1 MANSTLAKYTLYR
14 HTFPNGKVYIGITGQ
29 DPAARWGK
37 DGSRYKENS
46 LMWNAIQKY
55 GWDNIKHEILYTDLS
70 EDLANEL
77 ERASIRAHRATER
90 DFGYNIWPGGLVCS
104 GWHHSEESKNKMAI
118 ASKNADYSNRHS
130 NSGQR
135 FGRTPIYQYDLE
147 GNFIGSYCG
156 YWEASQAIGIPE
168 CGISDCAN
176 GSCKTYYGFTF
187 SKEELTKEEV
197 LTKIKY
203 DYGRVSIYQ
212 YDKTGTLLN
221 IFKSYKEVYDAVPG
235 CIEGN
240 LSDCL
245 NGRLKTYRGYVFSK
259 SELTKEEVLARY
271 EAKPRKTKFKFIVID
286 KNTEEKTVYY
296 DIALL
301 AEKLDVSPA
310 VLRNVINGAK
320 SKLHQKYIF
329 IKELNNDED

>member
-1 MANSTLAKYTLYR
+1 MVNNPLTKYTLYR

-29 DPAARWGK
+29 DPIVRWGK
-37 DGSRYKENS
+37 DGSRYKENG

-55 GWDNIKHEILYTDLS
+55 GWDNIKHEILYTDLT

-77 ERASIRAHRATER
+77 ERASIKAHRATER
-90 DFGYNIWPGGLVCS
+90 DFGYNIWPGGLVSS
-104 GWHHSEESKNKMAI
+104 GWQHSEETKQKLSKMFSGK
-118 ASKNADYSNRHS
+118 KYPDRHS
-130 NSGQR
+130 NKGQR
-135 FGRTPIYQYDLE
+135 FGRIPIYQYDLE
-147 GNFIGSYCG
+147 GNLIGSYSG

-168 CGISDCAN
+168 WGISDCVN

-187 SKEELTKEEV
+187 SKEALSKAEV
-197 LTKIKY
+197 LAKIKY
-203 DYGRVSIYQ
+203 DYGRLIIYQ
-212 YDKTGTLLN
+212 YDKIGTLLN
-221 IFKSYKEVYDAVPG
+221 TFKSYREVYEAIPNT
-235 CIEGN
+235 IEGN

-245 NGRLKTYRGYVFSK
+245 NGRLRTYRGYVFSK
-259 SELTKEEVLARY
+259 VELTKEEVLAHY
-271 EAKPRKTKFKFIVID
+271 KAKPRKTKFKFIVID

-301 AEKLDVSPA
+301 AEKLGVSPA